1 MYPIL
6 KQSNKLCFQ
15 QCSWEKFSLC
25 VQFFFFHS
33 LLSLSGPLYSASQN
47 YFVFPVPQITSIITS
62 QSSFYF
68 PTKIWYSWLFF
79 SPWNTCIPWLI
90 WPTFAWFFYLF
101 GFQFSVIFVGFP
113 SLPRPLIWNVP
124 RLSPLIYIRDWPLV
138 GLIQSPG
145 SRLHVCANESHC
157 SLKLGH
163 RHSARRSRSMFNF
176 PFEFSSWLSN
186 KILNITSPK
195 LSS

>member
-1 MYPIL
+1 MDSPCLLLYFTEGDFDLVIL
-6 KQSNKLCFQ
+6 SPLLCIVNISFSVRSTSSKKKSYCYLSNLKTIKLCFQ

-68 PTKIWYSWLFF
+68 PTKILYSWLFF

-101 GFQFSVIFVGFP
+101 WFPVFSNFCGF
-113 SLPRPLIWNVP
+113 SL
-124 RLSPLIYIRDWPLV
+124 
-138 GLIQSPG
+138 
-145 SRLHVCANESHC
+145 
-157 SLKLGH
+157 
-163 RHSARRSRSMFNF
+163 
-176 PFEFSSWLSN
+176 
-186 KILNITSPK
+186 TSKTSDLECP
-195 LSS
+195 